1 MKKDVDIEE
10 ILNGIKFDIDNG
22 IDPIK
27 REIESYN
34 KERILND
41 DSFNNLKLSNE
52 LCDSFFKNSM
62 QMWNL
67 TRVLNKGKCLD
78 GLMNINE
85 VYDSQV
91 NLLDEIIYYH
101 KFSNKNGE
109 MNSFSE
115 SNSEIEKSNNNEEDK
130 IEIDNKIHKDSSFD
144 FNIFTKNKNLIL

>member
-1 MKKDVDIEE
+1 
-10 ILNGIKFDIDNG
+10 
-22 IDPIK
+22 
-27 REIESYN
+27 
-34 KERILND
+34 
-41 DSFNNLKLSNE
+41 
-52 LCDSFFKNSM
+52 M

-144 FNIFTKNKNLIL
+144 FNIFTKNK